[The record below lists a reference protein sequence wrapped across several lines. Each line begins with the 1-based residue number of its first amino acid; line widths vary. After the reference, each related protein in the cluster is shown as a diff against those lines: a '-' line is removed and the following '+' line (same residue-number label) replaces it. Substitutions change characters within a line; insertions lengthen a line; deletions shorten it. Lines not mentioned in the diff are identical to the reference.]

1 MKIWE
6 FIIFIIIWFLIE
18 YICIHFEVKQNPDL
32 FYSLH
37 EKTIIKILK
46 KLEKGS
52 KK

>member
-6 FIIFIIIWFLIE
+6 FIILIIIWFPIE

-37 EKTIIKILK
+37 EKTIIKKLK